1 MIEKKESVAEKGGLP
16 ARPGSAPPAGRELK
30 VLMYHVVSNES
41 LPYLKHLYAYKSSER
56 FERDIIYL
64 KQNYNLVSYEDFIKD
79 RFRGDIVKPDS
90 VMLTFDD
97 GYRELF
103 SEIRPLLL
111 KHGIAGTFFVST
123 GFIDNRHMYYRNKI
137 SLCIEEILK
146 SGRKKRL
153 DRLKAINRAFG
164 RNLKRS
170 KSFARWIKSFQ
181 SFKEDRIDEI
191 CSILEIDIR
200 QYLKERRP
208 YLKSDEVK
216 QLVSDGFTVGAHGRL
231 HHKLGTLGEDE
242 IEEEVVG
249 SCREIMN
256 LTGREHLPFAF
267 PFTGWDIAPQFLE
280 TLISKYQFI
289 KLIFGVRGDNKRFI
303 KDRIWVDC
311 PRLRLEDAGLLGGL

>member
-1 MIEKKESVAEKGGLP
+1 M
-16 ARPGSAPPAGRELK
+16 K
-30 VLMYHVVSNES
+30 VLMYHVVSDES
-41 LPYLKHLYAYKSSER
+41 LPYIKHLYAYKSSER

-146 SGRKKRL
+146 LRGKRRN
-153 DRLKAINRAFG
+153 DRLKTINQTFAQK
-164 RNLKRS
+164 LKKP
-170 KSFARWIKSFQ
+170 KSFARWIKSFK
-181 SFKEDRIDEI
+181 SFEEDRIDKI
-191 CSILEIDIR
+191 CSILELDIR
-200 QYLKERRP
+200 QYLKEHRP
-208 YLKSDEVK
+208 YLTSNEVK
-216 QLVSDGFTVGAHGRL
+216 HLVSDGFTIGAHGRL
-231 HHKLGTLGEDE
+231 HHQLGLLGEDDVEKE
-242 IEEEVVG
+242 IVD

-256 LTGREHLPFAF
+256 LTGRDHLPFAF
-267 PFTGWDIAPQFLE
+267 PFTGWDIDPQFLE
-280 TLISKYQFI
+280 NLISKYPFI
-289 KLIFGVRGDNKRFI
+289 RLIFGVRGDNKRFI
-303 KDRIWVDC
+303 KDRLWVDS
-311 PRLRLEDAGLLGGL
+311 PRLPAGRGDFFGES